1 MDFDFSPLIDSW
13 RFLASGLGL
22 TILLSVAAVFC
33 SFVLGLA
40 VGLGRM
46 YGPGWL
52 RVLLA
57 FYIDS
62 MRAIPVFVVLVWIY
76 FAVPIISGYSFD
88 PFWAALTGITI
99 HVAAYVA
106 EVIRAGITSI
116 RKGQIQ
122 AGLAIGMSGAQIVRQ
137 ILLPQAI
144 VRMLPAFG
152 SIVSV
157 TIKDTAIASVIAV
170 PELMKQVGDRGWPEL
185 PADRGLHLRH
195 GRLFPADSLPFHPAD
210 GCHLQAR
217 RASGAVMTFD
227 WTIVWQYRYDLFE
240 GALLTILL
248 TVLTMLV
255 AVPGGIVLA
264 LMRGVARQACRG
276 LFATG
281 FVELFRNLP
290 LHPGRL
296 LGVLR
301 HAGADR
307 PWTAAFTTGLVA
319 LCLNV
324 SAYNSETFRAGHQ
337 LDPQRPDRCRHLRS
351 A

>member
-22 TILLSVAAVFC
+22 TILLSVAAVVC

-46 YGPGWL
+46 YGPDWL
-52 RVLLA
+52 RALLV

-122 AGLAIGMSGAQIVRQ
+122 AGLAIGMSGAQIVRK
-137 ILLPQAI
+137 ILLPQAT

-157 TIKDTAIASVIAV
+157 TIKDTAIAAVIAV
-170 PELMKQVGDRGWPEL
+170 PELM
-185 PADRGLHLRH
+185 
-195 GRLFPADSLPFHPAD
+195 
-210 GCHLQAR
+210 
-217 RASGAVMTFD
+217 
-227 WTIVWQYRYDLFE
+227 
-240 GALLTILL
+240 
-248 TVLTMLV
+248 
-255 AVPGGIVLA
+255 
-264 LMRGVARQACRG
+264 RQAE
-276 LFATG
+276 T
-281 FVELFRNLP
+281 V
-290 LHPGRL
+290 
-296 LGVLR
+296 
-301 HAGADR
+301 AGQSYR
-307 PWTAAFTTGLVA
+307 PIEVFTTVMVIYFLLIFPVTRLIDRYYIRVA
-319 LCLNV
+319 
-324 SAYNSETFRAGHQ
+324 
-337 LDPQRPDRCRHLRS
+337 HLGRS
-351 A
+351 